1 MSKTSN
7 NNGIIWGRST
17 CIDTYCLGKLEGILT
32 IALSFLL
39 LPVLDASLM
48 ATEIIEREVYYSV
61 KINFHHNWES
71 KL

>member
-7 NNGIIWGRST
+7 NSGIIWGRST
-17 CIDTYCLGKLEGILT
+17 CIDTYCLGKLEGLLT
-32 IALSFLL
+32 IAFL